1 MVPAAQ
7 TSSVAPSAR
16 DDGDGVTRQGGS
28 LGRMISQHCRY
39 RRRSRRHPVR
49 LGRGP
54 GHPRFVRAPHAR
66 ENRRHPQRPMS
77 APHLANWLFLLPAS
91 LLGATIAGGRCLASL
106 SVSLLFRLRRGSPKR
121 SGGGRVMRKAPC
133 REDGWLTK
141 QGFEIVAHRA
151 HLAGPPLR
159 RCCREVKVSTP
170 DRGRRNP
177 SAPPSRPRVA
187 PRSLS

>member
-1 MVPAAQ
+1 MVLPGKPLRSRRAPAMMRRCN
-7 TSSVAPSAR
+7 P
-16 DDGDGVTRQGGS
+16 TRRLHRPHDFTALS
-28 LGRMISQHCRY
+28 L

-54 GHPRFVRAPHAR
+54 GHPRSVRAPHTR

-77 APHLANWLFLLPAS
+77 VPHLANWLFLLPAS

-151 HLAGPPLR
+151 HLAGRP
-159 RCCREVKVSTP
+159 CAVVA
-170 DRGRRNP
+170 GR
-177 SAPPSRPRVA
+177 
-187 PRSLS
+187 